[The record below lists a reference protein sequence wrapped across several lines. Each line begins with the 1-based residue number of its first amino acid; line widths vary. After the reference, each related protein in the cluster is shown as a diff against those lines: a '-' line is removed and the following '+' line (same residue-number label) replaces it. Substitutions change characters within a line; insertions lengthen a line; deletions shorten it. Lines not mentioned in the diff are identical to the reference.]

1 MNTKKRKIQK
11 RNDIILIVVLF
22 IFVIMTIVLMVLEQE
37 DGARVLVKIDGQI
50 EREFSLFDDT
60 TYNIE
65 FEDGCYNVLVIEDGY
80 VQIIEA
86 SCPDQICVKHR
97 EISKS
102 GETIVCLPNKLVI
115 EIDSEYQSEIDG
127 IAN

>member
-22 IFVIMTIVLMVLEQE
+22 IFAIMTIVLMVLEQE

-65 FEDGCYNVLVIEDGY
+65 FEDGSYNVLVIEDGY